1 MKISSINS
9 YSYASF
15 GVRKNGKYAG
25 KHANK
30 SNTNPAKTVAT
41 VGGIGLAGATIL
53 GSALL
58 IPACNNNSK
67 PDIEATS
74 PNSAYVE
81 TTEVPSYDDIISE
94 TINSNQNNKTKTE
107 KISAIPQSERE
118 AVWYEVKKGDRLAD
132 IVKEYAELHEL
143 TPDSELVPYYEIL
156 EQDNPGKWEDRNNIW
171 VGIRFRVDGIM
182 PENRIT
188 TVQETEETSPAESHI
203 AESQPVEEQVTTE
216 KDKVL
221 INGNTFT
228 FDADTMDKTFF
239 GDYEGLM
246 FGKFASIDVKMNG
259 GMILKKYEGVT
270 DKTNLSQKIEYD
282 KDGKITEIVDYK
294 DDKAV
299 KVSSYSYKMDST
311 VETVKDKMASGQ
323 QIDEIITEYDNRED
337 VVNSRQFLVNG
348 KTVANFDFQNNIATI
363 GIDIWNLEEF
373 KCNDDIIGSGK
384 YIGSINGKDVRF
396 DSLKNGFC
404 VEYLGSNGEIAVR
417 EQFDSNG
424 TLIYTE

>member
-25 KHANK
+25 KHTNK

-41 VGGIGLAGATIL
+41 VGGIGLAGATLL

-74 PNSAYVE
+74 PTSAYVE

-94 TINSNQNNKTKTE
+94 TIDSNKNNKTKTE

-188 TVQETEETSPAESHI
+188 TVQETEVTSPAESHV

-299 KVSSYSYKMDST
+299 KVSSYAYKMYST
-311 VETVKDKMASGQ
+311 VETVVDKSAKSGL
-323 QIDEIITEYDNRED
+323 IDEIVTDYDNSKD
-337 VVNSRQFLVNG
+337 AINSRQFLVDG
-348 KTVANFDFQNNIATI
+348 KTVASFDFNANTVQI
-363 GIDIWNLEEF
+363 GDNVVILETLN
-373 KCNDDIIGSGK
+373 CNDDVIGSGK
-384 YIGSINGKDVRF
+384 YTGSIDGKDVRF
-396 DSLKNGFC
+396 DVLKNGFSM
-404 VEYLGSNGEIAVR
+404 EYLNSNGEIAVR
-417 EQFDSNG
+417 EQYDSNG

>member
-53 GSALL
+53 SSALL

-94 TINSNQNNKTKTE
+94 IINSNQNNKTKTE

-118 AVWYEVKKGDRLAD
+118 AVWYEIKKGDRLAD

-171 VGIRFRVDGIM
+171 VGIRFRVDGIK

-239 GDYEGLM
+239 GVW
-246 FGKFASIDVKMNG
+246 I
-259 GMILKKYEGVT
+259 
-270 DKTNLSQKIEYD
+270 
-282 KDGKITEIVDYK
+282 
-294 DDKAV
+294 
-299 KVSSYSYKMDST
+299 
-311 VETVKDKMASGQ
+311 
-323 QIDEIITEYDNRED
+323 
-337 VVNSRQFLVNG
+337 
-348 KTVANFDFQNNIATI
+348 
-363 GIDIWNLEEF
+363 
-373 KCNDDIIGSGK
+373 C
-384 YIGSINGKDVRF
+384 
-396 DSLKNGFC
+396 
-404 VEYLGSNGEIAVR
+404 
-417 EQFDSNG
+417 
-424 TLIYTE
+424 